1 MQTCTRETYIL
12 FVHLLAFGMERGV
25 EGRKLVCFLV
35 YIYTYIYISYR
46 YIIYILHIYV
56 KKPDVLAFRNHTVS
70 VLGIYAF
77 FPKGYMSSTSKG
89 GQPERR

>member
-1 MQTCTRETYIL
+1 MQTRTRETYVL

-56 KKPDVLAFRNHTVS
+56 KKPDVLAFKNHTVS

-89 GQPERR
+89 GQPQRR